1 VWSRRRLAIVAATT
15 VVAVVGIVVAV
26 ALTAGDRSE
35 PGNMPVVVQPG
46 APGQPGRTLSP
57 EELAKLTAPPHNAA
71 DVEFFERMIPHHAQA
86 LEMTA
91 LVTERTTN
99 PDLRLLAQRIEIS
112 QRDEIAQM
120 EGWLRARGL
129 PVPAPHANHAGHDQ
143 LMPGMLNDEQMRQLE
158 QARGE
163 EFDRLFLEFMIYHH
177 QGAITMAQ
185 ELYERGGGLE
195 PESDRFAREVIADQG
210 IEISRMQQ
218 MLAQLVG

>member
-1 VWSRRRLAIVAATT
+1 VWSQRRLVVALAAG

-26 ALTAGDRSE
+26 VVSQGSGTQESE
-35 PGNMPVVVQPG
+35 GPRVIQPG

-57 EELAKLTAPPHNAA
+57 EELASLTAPPHNAA

-91 LVTERTTN
+91 LVADRTTN
-99 PDLRLLAQRIEIS
+99 SDVRLLAERIEFS
-112 QRDEIAQM
+112 QQDEIVRM
-120 EGWLRARGL
+120 GEWLTARGL
-129 PVPAPHANHAGHDQ
+129 PVPEPHANHAGHDG

-158 QARGE
+158 QARGV

-177 QGAITMAQ
+177 QGAITMAEQ
-185 ELYERGGGLE
+185 LYARGGGLE

-210 IEISRMQQ
+210 IEIARMQR
-218 MLAQLVG
+218 MLAQLEA